1 MIKQLKT
8 LTVSMVGGANVATVV
23 VMLMVGFADRLNPAD
38 YPTLSCLGLA
48 FPVFLVINLL
58 FIFFWLFFKRRMIV
72 ISVAGYVLAYSP
84 ISVYMP
90 VNLPED
96 MPDDVIKVLSYNVQN
111 YSGRPRYD
119 GSSDMIID
127 YIRECDADIVCLQE
141 DMVPWKGVRM
151 RLDSLYT
158 YTDTTR
164 VGRKSINAVGIYTR
178 FPILHK
184 ERVEFDSDG
193 NGSVAYYLDIC
204 GDTVIVINNHLET
217 THLSLDDRQ
226 KYKDM
231 RKGEMGK
238 EVARNESKKLV
249 HTLGVSGALRAPQA
263 DAVHK
268 YVVEHSGYPI
278 ILCGDFN
285 DNPISYARRVIAQGL
300 TDCYVATGRGIGLS
314 YNQKGFFVRID
325 NMMCSGDFRPYNCKV
340 DNKIDASDHY
350 PIFCWFKMQDKP

>member
-1 MIKQLKT
+1 MPAGGHG
-8 LTVSMVGGANVATVV
+8 SM
-23 VMLMVGFADRLNPAD
+23 
-38 YPTLSCLGLA
+38 
-48 FPVFLVINLL
+48 
-58 FIFFWLFFKRRMIV
+58 
-72 ISVAGYVLAYSP
+72 
-84 ISVYMP
+84 
-90 VNLPED
+90 E
-96 MPDDVIKVLSYNVQN
+96 
-111 YSGRPRYD
+111 
-119 GSSDMIID
+119 
-127 YIRECDADIVCLQE
+127 
-141 DMVPWKGVRM
+141 GVRM

-231 RKGEMGK
+231 LKGEMGK

-314 YNQKGFFVRID
+314 YNQKGFL
-325 NMMCSGDFRPYNCKV
+325 
-340 DNKIDASDHY
+340 
-350 PIFCWFKMQDKP
+350 

>member
-8 LTVSMVGGANVATVV
+8 LTVSMVGGANVATVA
-23 VMLMVGFADRLNPAD
+23 VMLAVGFADHIDPVSH
-38 YPTLSCLGLA
+38 PTLSCLGLA

-58 FIFFWLFFKRRMIV
+58 FLFFWLVFKRRMALV
-72 ISVAGYVLAYSP
+72 PVVGFVLAYSP
-84 ISVYMP
+84 VSIYMP
-90 VNLPED
+90 INLPED
-96 MPDDVIKVLSYNVQN
+96 MPDSVIKVLSYNVQN
-111 YSGRPRYD
+111 YSGMPRYD
-119 GSSDMIID
+119 GAADMIVD
-127 YIRECDADIVCLQE
+127 YIRESDADIVCLQE
-141 DMVPWKGVRM
+141 DMAPAWAVRKS
-151 RLDSLYT
+151 LDSIYA

-164 VGRKSINAVGIYTR
+164 FGQRNVNAVGIYTR
-178 FPILHK
+178 FPILRK
-184 ERVEFDSDG
+184 ERIAYASEG
-193 NGSVAYYLDIC
+193 NGSVAYYLAIG

-231 RKGEMGK
+231 LKGEMENG
-238 EVARNESKKLV
+238 VARDESKKLV
-249 HTLGVSGALRAPQA
+249 HTLGGAAALRAPQA
-263 DAVHK
+263 DSVHK
-268 YVVEHSGYPI
+268 YVMGHKDYPI

-325 NMMCSGDFRPYNCKV
+325 NMMCSEDFKPYNCKV

-350 PIFCWFKMQDKP
+350 PIFCWFKKRDKP